1 MDIKKFFKPLLLL
14 GILLLSMGCTNSED
28 AGTNAAKSESEQNIR
43 AILQKLFT
51 GPNGEQK
58 QLIEGSNGDLE
69 EYANQLSEYY
79 QENFKPYLSER
90 SFENYIVNG
99 NGAWRFLRMAHPDY
113 KLKVNDINVEEN
125 DNYYSFTVKVSYTK
139 SNESK
144 TVNVKG
150 HAQTNEEDKVTSIQ
164 FINPEDLRT
173 VLN

>member
-1 MDIKKFFKPLLLL
+1 MDIKKYFKPLLLL
-14 GILLLSMGCTNSED
+14 GVLLLSIGCTNSED
-28 AGTNAAKSESEQNIR
+28 AGNNAAKSESEQNIR
-43 AILQKLFT
+43 EVLQKLLT
-51 GPNGEQK
+51 GPNDEQK
-58 QLIEGSNGDLE
+58 QIIEGSNGDLE

-99 NGAWRFLRMAHPDY
+99 NGAWRFVRMAHPNY
-113 KLKVNDINVEEN
+113 KLKVNDIDVEEK
-125 DNYYSFTVKVSYTK
+125 DNYYSFIVEVSYIS

-164 FINPEDLRT
+164 FINSEDLRT